1 MLQSGCTP
9 GEATWVRGV
18 NKYAYTLQGKGKEG
32 VKKFMEQKGLIQIS
46 DMRAIEKIVEGVLAD
61 NQQQLQE
68 YCAGKTKL
76 QGYFVG

>member
-1 MLQSGCTP
+1 M
-9 GEATWVRGV
+9 RGA
-18 NKYAYTLQGKGKEG
+18 NKYACTLQGKGKEG
-32 VKKFMEQKGLIQIS
+32 VKKFMEQKGLIQVS

-61 NQQQLQE
+61 NQEQLQQ

>member
-1 MLQSGCTP
+1 M
-9 GEATWVRGV
+9 
-18 NKYAYTLQGKGKEG
+18 
-32 VKKFMEQKGLIQIS
+32 KKFMEQKGLIQIS